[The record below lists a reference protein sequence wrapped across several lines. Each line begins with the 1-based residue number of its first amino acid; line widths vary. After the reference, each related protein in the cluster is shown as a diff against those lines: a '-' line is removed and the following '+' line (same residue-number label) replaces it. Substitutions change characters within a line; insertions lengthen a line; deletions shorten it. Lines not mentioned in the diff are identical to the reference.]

1 MAENVCYLYINGLGD
16 GYTTPKDKLVS
27 WWWLRKNLT
36 IEHAHVNW
44 YDGESFDEK
53 LSQIETM
60 VDEMLRTSGGVAI
73 IGSSAGG
80 SLALN
85 TLFAMRDKNVCA
97 VVAHGR
103 IKAGDYPK
111 AHRMSLFH
119 RAHLDTDKPSQAFF
133 DSVTHCE
140 NTTLQAMSSTD
151 KKRVLLL
158 TQLND
163 MVVPMNCMR
172 DDELS
177 EHRSL
182 AFGHSGGFLA
192 HLLADRDF
200 DCRFCKQYTH
210 IVTRCCLV
218 V

>member
-1 MAENVCYLYINGLGD
+1 MSEPKEAVGYLYINGLGD
-16 GYTTPKDKLVS
+16 GSTTPKDKLVS
-27 WWWLRKNLT
+27 WWWRHKKLT

-44 YDGESFDEK
+44 YDGGSFEEK
-53 LSQIETM
+53 LLQVEAK
-60 VDEMLRTSGGVAI
+60 VDEMLRTFGGVGI

-85 TLFAMRDKNVCA
+85 ALLAMRDKNVCA

-103 IKAGDYPK
+103 IKVGDYPK
-111 AHRMSLFH
+111 DHRMSLFH
-119 RAHLDTDKPSQAFF
+119 RAHLDTDEPSQAFF

-158 TQLND
+158 TQLTD

-172 DDELS
+172 DDELV

-182 AFGHSGGFLA
+182 TLGHSGGFLA
-192 HLLADRDF
+192 HLIADRDLIADF
-200 DCRFCKQYTH
+200 ATKASAS
-210 IVTRCCLV
+210 I
-218 V
+218 